1 MLNFKEVLDELSHE
15 ADANLPMLE
24 RNTCNNYNLSKSDIE
39 ASDRVKDYVR
49 ASSSEATLKAYK
61 SDLEHFVVWGEEIP
75 ASVQLI
81 ANYIA
86 DHAGVLSVS
95 TLSRRVAALSKI
107 HEARGLENP
116 TKSELVRA
124 TMRGIRRKHHTAPKQ
139 VSPITKDRLFKMLD
153 TCGEDIKGARD
164 HALLLVGFASALRRS
179 ELVALNCKNVE
190 FVPEGMILTIDRSK
204 TDQQGEGRRIGIPYA
219 QGAYCPV
226 NALKTYLDVG
236 QISEG
241 SLFRSLGEVGLG
253 AGRLSAHG
261 VAYIIKQRAALAGF
275 DPTMFSGHS
284 LRAGFATSAAQV
296 GVEAWTI
303 MKQTGH
309 RSEATLRRYI
319 REGELFS
326 VNALTGVL

>member
-1 MLNFKEVLDELSHE
+1 MLRRQF
-15 ADANLPMLE
+15 LPMNDLCDTSFTLYKE
-24 RNTCNNYNLSKSDIE
+24 KTTYDNLSLSKAENEPSE
-39 ASDRVKDYVR
+39 RVKDYVR

-61 SDLEHFVVWGEEIP
+61 SDLEHFRAWGGVMP
-75 ASVQLI
+75 ASAASV
-81 ANYIA
+81 ANYLA

-107 HEARGLENP
+107 HDVRGLENP
-116 TKSELVRA
+116 TKSELVKS
-124 TMRGIRRKHHTAPKQ
+124 TMRGIRRKHHIAQKQ
-139 VSPITKDRLFKMLD
+139 VSPITKDRLFKMLE
-153 TCGEDIKGARD
+153 TCGGDMKGVRD
-164 HALLLVGFASALRRS
+164 RALLLVGFASALRRS
-179 ELVALNCKNVE
+179 ELVAINCKNIE
-190 FVPEGMILTIDRSK
+190 YVPEGMILSIARSK

-219 QGAYCPV
+219 QGDHCPV
-226 NALKTYLDVG
+226 HALKTYMDVG
-236 QISEG
+236 QVSEG

-253 AGRLSAHG
+253 SDRLSSHG
-261 VAYIIKQRAALAGF
+261 MAYVIKQRAAIAGF

-284 LRAGFATSAAQV
+284 LRAGFATSAAQA

-326 VNALTGVL
+326 VNALKGVL